1 MHGHAHMLH
10 AQSRAKRTDDLIN
23 LLFPDSPWTNT
34 AARLFH
40 HKRFLISIL
49 SDLCDLSPCP
59 PLKRAKVRNQA
70 GSERRGHA
78 CRSSVREKIYP
89 FFPRGT
95 SVSPSSQLLNSVWQI
110 PAAAS
115 CTQQRQPARLCRHF
129 AGQLP
134 SPTVPRKGRRNLS
147 DELQYA

>member
-40 HKRFLISIL
+40 HKLFLISIL

-78 CRSSVREKIYP
+78 WFPWFLLHDMSFIRPQAYHHPLNFSIPFDKSRLPQAVRYNGSLLVCTDTSP
-89 FFPRGT
+89 VNFPPRT
-95 SVSPSSQLLNSVWQI
+95 CLERVW
-110 PAAAS
+110 
-115 CTQQRQPARLCRHF
+115 RD
-129 AGQLP
+129 
-134 SPTVPRKGRRNLS
+134 LS